1 MNLREQMQGII
12 PDSLLPL
19 VPNRFDII
27 GDLVVISIPPELD
40 DYKTVIAK
48 NIVLQHGNIK
58 NVLNKVAMLDGD
70 NRVGRFDIILGD
82 STHTVHR
89 EYGYR
94 YRLDVRKVF
103 FTPRLSFER
112 RRVTSLV
119 RSSEHVLIP
128 FCGVGP
134 FAVPAA
140 AKGAKV
146 VAIEK
151 NVAACQWLAENTK
164 LNKVEENI
172 SIILGDAL
180 KITNLIE
187 SSFDRAI
194 VPTPYGLHD
203 VLDKISVPVKEGG
216 IIHFYTFQKLHKVKD
231 LLEEYQNSGFD
242 VVFYRKCGNVAPK
255 VSRWVFD
262 LKKQ

>member
-12 PDSLLPL
+12 PDPLLPL

-27 GDLVVISIPPELD
+27 GDLVVISIPPKLE
-40 DYKTVIAK
+40 DYQAVIAE
-48 NIVLQHGNIK
+48 NIVLQHKNIK
-58 NVLNKVAMLDGD
+58 NILNKVAILDGD
-70 NRVGRFDIILGD
+70 YRVGMFDIILGD

-94 YRLDVRKVF
+94 YKLDVRTVF
-103 FTPRLSFER
+103 FNPRLSFER
-112 RRVTSLV
+112 RRVVSLV
-119 RSSEHVLIP
+119 RYSEHVLIP

-134 FAVPAA
+134 FAVPVA

-146 VAIEK
+146 MAIEK
-151 NVAACQWLAENTK
+151 NVAACKWLAENTK

-180 KITNLIE
+180 KITNLID

-194 VPTPYGLHD
+194 VPTPYGMHD
-203 VLDKISVPVKEGG
+203 VLDKISVLVKEGG
-216 IIHFYTFQKLHKVKD
+216 IIHFYTFQKQHKVKD

-242 VVFYRKCGNVAPK
+242 VVFYRKCGNVAPE

>member
-112 RRVTSLV
+112 RRVASLV

-151 NVAACQWLAENTK
+151 NVAACKWLAENTK